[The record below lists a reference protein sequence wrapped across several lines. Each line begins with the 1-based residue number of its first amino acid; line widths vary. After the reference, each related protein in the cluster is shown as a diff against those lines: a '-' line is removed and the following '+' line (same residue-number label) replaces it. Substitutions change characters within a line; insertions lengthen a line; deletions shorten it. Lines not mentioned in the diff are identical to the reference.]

1 MKWLPTLCKN
11 CIAKLWMVGIV
22 VLILIALLVSAI
34 RGTLPYLNE
43 YQTQLTQELHDRYDI
58 HLAMKSVK
66 GYWHNG
72 GPLLVVEDLSFENS
86 DNLGISVSASQAKLH
101 IDLVESAITLSPR
114 FKLIEV
120 DKPRIYLD
128 DLAKLNSEEQT
139 PSNDDEDISSL
150 LHLTKSAIVKEA
162 SVSFSSRYGELPD
175 VKVARVAWHD
185 AIEQRQLQVLL
196 TTDGKQQQPLKL
208 IIDIYG
214 ETTKDFR
221 GQAYV
226 KAQNWRWLENLKP
239 LLPQLSSKA
248 SGQASFELWADFSA
262 GHLDSMILQMG
273 ENHLTWQGANENQRL
288 SFAPELVQWLPYQK
302 GWIFEAKTITP
313 SLNNNNLAAID
324 MSVAQTGDK
333 LSLNID
339 SLDIGELAPLAG
351 LASAIDQDSLQLIDA
366 LKLRGELRNISLKL
380 SDEDV
385 QYSADLTDLSL
396 VNVGGIPGLKP
407 LSASIKGDGDSGVMT
422 LNSNQQVLNFGE
434 YFKAPIALD
443 ELNLELAWRTDADG
457 FALFSPMTQWKNK
470 DLSGAIAWQL
480 QFNDNQAP
488 TLSLLGDAKLTDAKQ
503 AQYYL
508 PHVVLSD
515 ELVDYL
521 SGAIKAG
528 HSDNVQLLWQ
538 GNVEHFPYTQHQG
551 TFEISALVG
560 DASFDFDPDWHP
572 VTDAKVHLL
581 FKNEAMLI
589 TGYEGDLNN
598 LSFEALT
605 VEIPDLMA
613 DTAMLEIRAE
623 VNQPQHKINTFIAD
637 SPINDSLGPVLRQ
650 LDAQGNI
657 KTNLAIDLPLD
668 GSLPNVSGV
677 VTLDDNDLSITA
689 IDMDLGKLSGEI
701 AFNGGDI
708 SAKGLRGM
716 LYEQPVNLA
725 LESKPFGDSYGIE
738 VDLKAKWHTNKMPVI
753 WQQYLNTY
761 IDGSLDWEGK
771 LTLKISE
778 DDVFYQSFVK
788 SPMTGLELKLPKPLD
803 KYVDQQE
810 DLLVT
815 SSGNIAGGLFNLALG
830 SRAEVFARI
839 DSSDSTIKVPAI
851 TLLVGRKFQA
861 QDEIAD
867 IGMTINIDLDS
878 LALDEWQTFIDNI
891 ERGQSKDQFFPPLK
905 RINARVKKVSVL
917 GHDFEAVTLGG
928 MKLDE
933 YWQVDVESQQAKGQL
948 KLFDKWFEKGIV
960 ANFEQLV
967 LDKPNENESQ
977 SIATRESLRELPPVD
992 FTCQQCLI
1000 SDFDL
1005 GNISFKSKPHLQGV
1019 AINDFMVNAN
1029 ASNVKANAIWGFDSD
1044 GEYFSIVGDLK
1055 SENIESTLAIFDY
1068 STSIK
1073 ESSVDTNFDLMWRSG
1088 LGDLALPKLSGDIKW
1103 KLGEGHIAEV
1113 SDQGARIFSLFSLDS
1128 LRRKLVLDFRDVFQ
1142 KGIFFND
1149 FSGNFKISDGVA
1161 VTRDAHMDGVA
1172 GGVDVVGS
1180 VNLTSHELDYY
1191 ISFSPALFS
1200 NLPVIAGVVASEP
1213 QMFVLTFA
1221 LTKVLEP
1228 IVDVISQVNFKLSG
1242 TVDEPDFVEIDRKKK
1257 KYKVPSHILEKTNPT
1272 TVPEQPIQGVKI
1284 ADEQPKTDLSTA
1296 SL

>member
-11 CIAKLWMVGIV
+11 CIAKLWMVGII

-34 RGTLPYLNE
+34 RGALPYLNE
-43 YQTQLTQELHDRYDI
+43 YQTQLTQELHERYDI

-72 GPLLVVEDLSFENS
+72 GPLLIVEDLSFENS
-86 DNLGISVSASQAKLH
+86 DNLGFSVNASNAKLH
-101 IDLVESAITLSPR
+101 IDLVESALALSPR
-114 FKLIEV
+114 FKLIEI
-120 DKPRIYLD
+120 DKPHIYLD
-128 DLAKLNSEEQT
+128 DLTKINSKKQPPPTDQEVS
-139 PSNDDEDISSL
+139 PL
-150 LHLTKSAIVKEA
+150 LHLTKSAIVKQA
-162 SVSFSSRYGELPD
+162 SVSFAPRYGELPD
-175 VKVARVAWHD
+175 VKIARVAWHD

-196 TTDGKQQQPLKL
+196 TADEKQQQPLKL
-208 IIDIYG
+208 IIDLYG
-214 ETTKDFR
+214 ETKKTLR
-221 GQAYV
+221 GQAYI
-226 KAQNWRWLENLKP
+226 KARNWRWLENLKP
-239 LLPQLSSKA
+239 MLPQLSNSA

-273 ENHLTWQGANENQRL
+273 ENHLIWQGANEEQRL
-288 SFAPELVQWLPYQK
+288 SIAPELVQWLPYQQ
-302 GWIFEAKTITP
+302 GWIFEAKAIAP
-313 SLNNNNLAAID
+313 SLNTNQLSTID
-324 MSVAQTGDK
+324 LSVSQTSDK

-339 SLDIGELAPLAG
+339 ALNIGELAPLAG
-351 LASAIDQDSLQLIDA
+351 LVSAVDNDSLRLINA
-366 LKLRGELRNISLKL
+366 LKLRGELRNIALKL
-380 SDEDV
+380 SGEDV
-385 QYSADLTDLSL
+385 QYSANLTGLSL
-396 VNVGGIPGLKP
+396 VNVGGIPSLKP
-407 LSASIKGDGDSGVMT
+407 LSALIKGDSHSGVMT
-422 LNSNQQVLNFGE
+422 LNAQQQVLDFGQ

-470 DLSGAIAWQL
+470 DLNGAIAWQL

-488 TLSLLGDAKLTDAKQ
+488 TLSLLGGAQLKNAKH

-515 ELVDYL
+515 GLVDYL

-538 GNVEHFPYTQHQG
+538 GNVEHFPYTEHQG
-551 TFEISALVG
+551 TFEISAMVDG
-560 DASFDFDPDWHP
+560 ASFDFDSEWDP
-572 VTDAKVHLL
+572 VTNAKVHLL

-605 VEIPDLMA
+605 VAIPDLMA
-613 DTAMLEIRAE
+613 ETAMLEIRAE
-623 VNQPQHKINTFIAD
+623 VNQPQHKINTFVAG

-650 LDAQGNI
+650 LDAQGTI

-677 VTLDDNDLSITA
+677 VTLDNNDLSITA

-716 LYEQPVNLA
+716 LYEQPVTLA

-738 VDLKAKWHTNKMPVI
+738 VDLKAKWHTNKMPAI

-778 DDVFYQSFVK
+778 DDVYYQSFVK

-815 SSGNIAGGLFNLALG
+815 SSGNVKGGLFNLALG

-839 DSSDSTIKVPAI
+839 DSSDSIIKVPAI

-867 IGMTINIDLDS
+867 NGMTINIDLDS
-878 LALDEWQTFIDNI
+878 LALDEWQSFIDNI

-905 RINARVKKVSVL
+905 RINARVKKLSVL
-917 GHDFEAVTLGG
+917 GHDFETVSLGG
-928 MKLDE
+928 VKLEDH
-933 YWQVDVESQQAKGQL
+933 WQVNVESEQAQGQL
-948 KLFDKWFEKGIV
+948 KLFDQWFDKGIV
-960 ANFEQLV
+960 ANFEL
-967 LDKPNENESQ
+967 LTLNKPSENESNNT
-977 SIATRESLRELPPVD
+977 ATRESLRELPPVD

-1000 SDFDL
+1000 SGFNL
-1005 GNISFKSKPHLQGV
+1005 GKISFKSQPHIQGI
-1019 AINDFMVNAN
+1019 AINDFKVNAN
-1029 ASNVKANAIWGFDSD
+1029 ESNVKANAIWGFDSD
-1044 GEYFSIVGDLK
+1044 GEYFSVTGDLK
-1055 SENIESTLAIFDY
+1055 SDNIESILAIFDY

-1073 ESSVDTNFDLMWRSG
+1073 ESTVDTNFDLMWRSG
-1088 LGDLALPKLSGDIKW
+1088 LGDLALPTLNGDIKW

-1149 FSGNFKISDGVA
+1149 FSGNFNISEGVA

-1200 NLPVIAGVVASEP
+1200 NLPVIAGVIASEP

-1242 TVDEPDFVEIDRKKK
+1242 TVDEPDFVEIDRKQK
-1257 KYKVPSHILEKTNPT
+1257 KYKVPPHILEKADPT
-1272 TVPEQPIQGVKI
+1272 TAPEQPTQGAKI
-1284 ADEQPKTDLSTA
+1284 ADEQPKTDLSTT